1 MKRKTIGI
9 LAGMGPRSTSP
20 FIDLVIN
27 ECQKQYNAKYDEDFP
42 HIIIYSLPTPFF
54 IDKPIDDNKMKK
66 TLIEGLK
73 KLQSFGVDYIAMP
86 CNTAHAY
93 FDVLKKSI
101 KIPLL
106 NMVDETLKNIK
117 SNKNKITLFATPTTI
132 ESKVYQKEMN
142 KLKLNFVFKDDW
154 QKQINTIIKNV
165 KSGNTK
171 KANLLWAK
179 LLNLVEKEKVKTIII
194 ACTELSNLNK
204 PKGFTFI
211 DSSECL
217 AKVTIREYLK

>member
-1 MKRKTIGI
+1 MKKKTIGI

-42 HIIIYSLPTPFF
+42 HIIIYSFPTPFF

-66 TLIEGLK
+66 TLIKGLK
-73 KLQSFGVDYIAMP
+73 KIQSFGVDYIAMP

-106 NMVDETLKNIK
+106 NIVDETLKNIK

-132 ESKVYQKEMN
+132 ESKVYQKGIN

-171 KANLLWAK
+171 KANLLWIK

-194 ACTELSNLNK
+194 ACTELSNLKK

-217 AKVTIREYLK
+217 AKTTIEKYLK